1 MTTKLIASAGR
12 GEAASGS
19 VEIGRRHGSPTDQID
34 VEVVA
39 ELDTF
44 PDRGM
49 GFSCAT
55 TRTDRC
61 ARQCLI
67 YSDWRSRAESNAN

>member
-1 MTTKLIASAGR
+1 MTTKLIASQGEVKQLRGR
-12 GEAASGS
+12 WRSG
-19 VEIGRRHGSPTDQID
+19 VGTVRRLTKLTSRYSP
-34 VEVVA
+34 
-39 ELDTF
+39 ELGTF

-61 ARQCLI
+61 ARQYLI
-67 YSDWRSRAESNAN
+67 YSDWRSRVESHAN